1 MQTEFHVI
9 LEVLNTKAESL
20 LSINQRILEQT
31 GVTEIE
37 EEIIQGGEYSLNL
50 EIKQRNQPSLPPSR

>member
-9 LEVLNTKAESL
+9 LEVLTAKAESL

-37 EEIIQGGEYSLNL
+37 EEIMQGREYSLN
-50 EIKQRNQPSLPPSR
+50 